1 MTTSKIPPPRKLTES
16 EDIDSF
22 DDWWF
27 QAVCYENF
35 KEFFYTPNF
44 TWQGN
49 LIWHCLYFKVDFIF
63 GVI

>member
-27 QAVCYENF
+27 QAVCYYGRGENF
-35 KEFFYTPNF
+35 KELSNMPKT
-44 TWQGN
+44 
-49 LIWHCLYFKVDFIF
+49 IWPKTEEVSFLFASIV
-63 GVI
+63 